1 MRVRCRALVWAGA
14 ICASLILPS
23 RTALAVQPDE
33 KQSTPAE
40 QHAKFVQ
47 RLKRGV
53 FRIRAQTEA
62 KDVFA
67 TGTGFFVDDDGH
79 AFTNF
84 HVIQGAAGAEIEI
97 FGDGRGASLELVA
110 VEPRLDLALVKVT
123 GFDVQGKIEALPIA
137 TRRPIEG
144 ETVWA
149 AGFPKQFGFSLSRGV
164 VNGVR
169 AFSEIPLVVRN
180 QLKYDESSE
189 WIQTDATI
197 NAGNSGGPL
206 VNDRGEVVGVSTWV
220 WHEGQNLFFAL
231 GAKHLA
237 EVYRRRGED
246 PIGFARAASE
256 YGTVRTVAYTFPIL
270 QITPRHDIRAAL
282 RRVGVVERG
291 LICGSC
297 SGDGI
302 VRSKE
307 LVGHRRGGGLVSPVY
322 ADRVNPCR
330 RCAGTGFGD
339 PAIVESGMVRFI
351 QEVVQAHR
359 DERYDQLLPTIA
371 DKIRSAWSRTRGN
384 PPPSFNHYA
393 TERIAHGDF
402 VGDPI
407 WFAGVVE
414 DELELR
420 DLGRQRVVKV
430 LGSTV
435 TVVVNDSQFA
445 DAVPGNTVFC
455 FGYLAGQFALRDGTI
470 VPVVQS
476 GMLLRLR

>member
-1 MRVRCRALVWAGA
+1 MSSGVRLLILAGA
-14 ICASLILPS
+14 ICASLSLPW
-23 RTALAVQPDE
+23 RTACAVEPDE
-33 KQSTPAE
+33 GRSTAAE
-40 QHAKFVQ
+40 RHAQFVQ
-47 RLKRGV
+47 RLRRGV
-53 FRIRAQTEA
+53 FRIRAQTET

-67 TGTGFFVDDDGH
+67 TGTAFFVDDDGH

-97 FGDGRGASLELVA
+97 LEDGGAAPLELVA
-110 VEPRLDLALVKVT
+110 VEPGLDLALVKVT
-123 GFDVQGKIEALPIA
+123 GFDVRGKIEALPIA
-137 TRRPIEG
+137 AQRPIEG

-149 AGFPKQFGFSLSRGV
+149 VGFPKQFGFSLSRGV

-169 AFSEIPLVVRN
+169 AFKEIPLAVRN
-180 QLKYDESSE
+180 QLKYNESSE

-206 VNDRGEVVGVSTWV
+206 VNDRGEVVGVNTWV

-237 EVYRRRGED
+237 EVYRRREED
-246 PIGFARAASE
+246 PIGFARAARE
-256 YGTVRTVAYTFPIL
+256 YGTVRTVAYTFPML
-270 QITPRHDIRAAL
+270 QIAPRHDIREAL

-291 LICGSC
+291 LLCGSC
-297 SGDGI
+297 SGDGV
-302 VRSKE
+302 VRSKK
-307 LVGHRRGGGLVSPVY
+307 LVGHRRGGGMISPVY
-322 ADRVNPCR
+322 VDQVKPCP

-339 PAIVESGMVRFI
+339 PATVELGMVRFI

-359 DERYDQLLPTIA
+359 DERYEQLLPTIA
-371 DKIRSAWSRTRGN
+371 ERIRSAWSRTRGN
-384 PPPSFNHYA
+384 PPPSFNRYA

-414 DELELR
+414 DELEFR
-420 DLGRQRVVKV
+420 ELGRQRLVRV
-430 LGSTV
+430 LGSNV
-435 TVVVNDSQFA
+435 IVVVNDSQFA
-445 DAVPGNTVFC
+445 DAVRGNTVFC
-455 FGYLAGQFALRDGTI
+455 FGYLAGRFTLRDGRI

-476 GMLLRLR
+476 GMVLRIR